1 MQRLLRGATLEPH
14 PVGGVPGL
22 VPALAATGSGPALP
36 SGCSGSVPAP
46 AVIGSGP
53 TLPTGW
59 SGSVPAPAQQQ
70 QHQQQPQAAA
80 AGPPGS
86 VPGWATEVSGWGPG
100 PSHNAGPSPSAGE
113 AQTRSA
119 REAQATAINALLQP
133 SRTRTFTPSSSQH
146 YGGYFPWAPKMS
158 EIGLE
163 GGEYWH
169 SRARLKGEDR
179 EGLLVDIG
187 ARDNLTGDAW
197 VHRVEAILRK
207 HGQQVENA
215 PMSHPLT
222 VEGVGAGSQECR
234 EQARVPMILETGD
247 SGTFVAPVIPDSD
260 VPALLGM
267 VTLENRRALVD
278 VAGRKLH
285 FLGPG
290 EYTLPPGTTTLN
302 LEKTESGHLMLPIT
316 EFTAISKTT
325 VGPQG
330 SSQTS

>member
-1 MQRLLRGATLEPH
+1 MPQIPEDPDDSQRETARSIADRIITAGSRPQQTVKSPEPIALRSSMQRLFRGASLEAH
-14 PVGGVPGL
+14 PVGGVSGL
-22 VPALAATGSGPALP
+22 VPAP
-36 SGCSGSVPAP
+36 V
-46 AVIGSGP
+46 
-53 TLPTGW
+53 
-59 SGSVPAPAQQQ
+59 QQ
-70 QHQQQPQAAA
+70 QHQHQHLAAA
-80 AGPPGS
+80 AVGPPGS
-86 VPGWATEVSGWGPG
+86 VPGWAAEVSGWGPA
-100 PSHNAGPSPSAGE
+100 PTRNTGPSPSV
-113 AQTRSA
+113 
-119 REAQATAINALLQP
+119 REAQALAINALLPP
-133 SRTRTFTPSSSQH
+133 SRTRTPTPSSSQQH
-146 YGGYFPWAPKMS
+146 YGNYFPWAPKMS

-169 SRARLKGEDR
+169 SRAKLKGEDR

-215 PMSHPLT
+215 PMDQPLT

-325 VGPQG
+325 VGQQG
-330 SSQTS
+330 GSQTS